1 MPLQKLQ
8 FRPGVNREGTT
19 LANEGGW
26 YACDKIR
33 FRSGQV
39 EKIGGWTLDTGA
51 VSTGGVYVGV
61 CRNLWNWIGLTGY
74 NYLSI
79 ATNQKLYIQN
89 GTGGN
94 IYDVTPIRTTISAPS
109 VVFGATNG
117 STTITV
123 TQAGHGAQ
131 TGDFVV
137 FSGATSLGG
146 NITAAILNQVQGY
159 QILYISSSQYSITTS
174 VAANASDSGTG
185 GGAVTG
191 TYQLTSGN
199 AVYTNNVG
207 WGAGGWSGVST
218 GSASTGWGS
227 AAPASQAIGQQ
238 LRLWSQSNFGQNL
251 ICNPRGA
258 GIYYWVVD
266 ASVTT
271 FDRAQQ
277 LISTNTNTQNGIQY
291 WLTDVD
297 CPTVCNYVMV
307 SDASRFIIGFGV
319 NDYGSSIQNPML
331 IRWSDQENV
340 LTWTPAITNQAGSYL
355 LSHGSQI
362 VCAVQ
367 SRQEI
372 LVFTDAALYSMQY
385 LGAPYVWGFQILADN
400 ISIMSPNSAVTV
412 NNVTYWMGQDKFYMY
427 SGRVET
433 LPCTL
438 REYVY
443 GNINMTQNYQFF
455 AGTNEGYNEVWFY
468 YCSANS
474 NVIDRYVIYNYLER
488 IWYYGNLTRTAWLDS
503 PLRTYPM
510 AAGYDDDETGEG
522 ADLDY
527 AGVDSGIIYHE
538 ASVDDGTTNPPSPIT
553 SYIQSSDFDIGD
565 GHNFG
570 FVWRI
575 IPDVSFNGST
585 SNAPNLNFTI
595 LPRQNPGSNYGTDDN
610 PSVASTQNYQNQRTY
625 EVQQFTEYAYVRLRG
640 RQMAFKITSNQLGT
654 QWQLGVPRID
664 IRPDGRR

>member
-1 MPLQKLQ
+1 MLQKLT
-8 FRPGVNREGTT
+8 FRPGINREGTT
-19 LANEGGW
+19 LANEGGF
-26 YACDKIR
+26 YAGDKIR

-39 EKIGGWTLDTGA
+39 EKLGGWTLDTGT
-51 VSTGGVYVGV
+51 VVTGGQYIGV
-61 CRNLWNWIGLTGY
+61 CRDIWNWVGLSGY

-89 GTGGN
+89 GTEGN
-94 IYDVTPIRTTISAPS
+94 IYDITPIRATISSPS
-109 VVFGATNG
+109 AVFGTTNG

-131 TGDFVV
+131 TGDSVV

-159 QILYISSSQYSITTS
+159 LITYISSSQYSITTS
-174 VAANASDSGTG
+174 IAANTSDTGTG
-185 GGAVTG
+185 GGAVTAV
-191 TYQLTSGN
+191 YQLTSGN
-199 AVYTNNVG
+199 ATYSTSVG

-227 AAPASQAIGQQ
+227 AAAASQGISQQ
-238 LRLWSQSNFGQNL
+238 LRLWSQANFGQNL
-251 ICNPRGA
+251 IANPRG
-258 GIYYWVVD
+258 GGVYYWVVD
-266 ASVTT
+266 ASINT

-277 LISTNTNTQNGIQY
+277 LISTNSNTQNGTAY
-291 WLTDVD
+291 WQTDVD
-297 CPTVCNYVMV
+297 CPTICNFVMV
-307 SDASRFIIGFGV
+307 SDASRFIVGFGV
-319 NDYGSSIQNPML
+319 NDYGTSTQNPML

-340 LTWTPAITNQAGSYL
+340 LTWTPAVTNQAGSYL
-355 LSHGSQI
+355 LSRGSSI

-372 LVFTDAALYSMQY
+372 LIFTDAALYSMQY

-400 ISIMSPNSAVTV
+400 ISIMGPNAVATV

-427 SGRVET
+427 SGRTET

-443 GNINMTQNYQFF
+443 QDINLAQSYQFF
-455 AGTNEGYNEVWFY
+455 AGTNEGFNEVWFY
-468 YCSANS
+468 YCSSKS

-503 PLRTYPM
+503 PLRSYPM
-510 AAGYDDDETGEG
+510 TAGYANSAVTPQ
-522 ADLDY
+522 Y
-527 AGVDSGIIYHE
+527 SGVNPGITYHE
-538 ASVDDGTTNPPSPIT
+538 NGVDDGTSNPPAPIT
-553 SYIQSSDFDIGD
+553 AYVQSSDFDIGD

-575 IPDVSFNGST
+575 IPDISFNGST
-585 SNAPNLNFTI
+585 SNNPSVNFTV
-595 LPRQNPGSNYGTDDN
+595 LPRQNPGAAYGTDDN
-610 PSVASTQNYQNQRTY
+610 PAVVSTQNYQNQRTY
-625 EVQQFTEYAYVRLRG
+625 EVQQFSEYAYVRMRG

-654 QWQLGVPRID
+654 QWQLGVPRLD
-664 IRPDGRR
+664 VRPDGRR